1 MCYSYYDLMVLC
13 IISFHTFQISI
24 SYITTIFLELARAAN
39 ILLAA
44 LRRYCTEV
52 PDDKKDLLSMNVVE
66 NRLCGILE
74 AKENIRMSSQR
85 RSNSLTAKRFK
96 PKYGQLLRKNTI

>member
-24 SYITTIFLELARAAN
+24 SYITGIFLELARAAN

-52 PDDKKDLLSMNVVE
+52 PDDKKDLLTMNVVE
-66 NRLCGILE
+66 NRLCSILE
-74 AKENIRMSSQR
+74 SKENIRIAGQR

>member
-1 MCYSYYDLMVLC
+1 MYYSYYDLTLSC
-13 IISFHTFQISI
+13 ILSFHTFQNCI
-24 SYITTIFLELARAAN
+24 SYITGIFLELARAAN

-66 NRLCGILE
+66 NRLCSILE
-74 AKENIRMSSQR
+74 AKENTGIAGQR
-85 RSNSLTAKRFK
+85 RSNSLTANRFI
-96 PKYGQLLRKNTI
+96 PKYGQLLRKNTV

>member
-66 NRLCGILE
+66 NRLCSILE
-74 AKENIRMSSQR
+74 SKENIRIAGQR

-96 PKYGQLLRKNTI
+96 PKYGKLLRKNTI